1 MKFGYVR
8 VSTKEQNTDRQLN
21 KMFNKGIEERY
32 IFTDK
37 LSGKDFNRPNYQT
50 LRLML
55 RKGDELYL
63 DALDRLGRNYDGIIS
78 EWKYIT
84 REIEADII
92 VLENEGLFD
101 SRKFRTMGDLG
112 KLLEDQFLSMLSYVA
127 EQERK
132 KNNIRQAEGIAEARR
147 NGVKFGRPKQ
157 EINQAFKDVYNEWK
171 SEAITATEGMKR
183 LDMKPNTF
191 YRRVKEYEES
201 MSIIS
206 SKETNG

>member
-1 MKFGYVR
+1 MKIGYVR
-8 VSTKEQNTDRQLN
+8 VSTKEQNIERQVT
-21 KMFNKGIEERY
+21 KMQDKGIEERY

-37 LSGKDFNRPNYQT
+37 QSGKNFDRPNYQAM
-50 LRLML
+50 RLMI
-55 RKGDELYL
+55 RQGDELYL

-84 REIEADII
+84 REVGADII
-92 VLENEGLFD
+92 VLENESLFD
-101 SRKFRTMGDLG
+101 SRKFKAMSDLG

-132 KNNIRQAEGIAEARR
+132 KNKVRQAEGIAEAHKK
-147 NGVKFGRPKQ
+147 GVKFGRKKQ
-157 EINQAFKDVYNEWK
+157 EISEEFKDEYVKWK
-171 SEAITATEGMKR
+171 AGEITATQAMKN

-201 MSIIS
+201 N
-206 SKETNG
+206 T

>member
-21 KMFNKGIEERY
+21 KMFNKEIEERY

-37 LSGKDFNRPNYQT
+37 LSGRDFNRPNYQT
-50 LRLML
+50 LRIML
-55 RKGDELYL
+55 REGDELYL
-63 DALDRLGRNYDGIIS
+63 DALDRLGRDYDGIIS

-84 REIEADII
+84 REIGADVI

-157 EINQAFKDVYNEWK
+157 EINQDFKNVYNDWK
-171 SEAITATEGMKR
+171 SKSITAKEGMKR

-201 MSIIS
+201 ISI
-206 SKETNG
+206 